1 MDIKVLE
8 GQTLKDIDVTRGGD
22 DQDSII
28 FTTKSGAMYK
38 MYHIQDCCESVSIED
53 INGNWDDLIGTPILM
68 AEERT
73 EDGSSAY
80 GSVTYTFYTLRTV
93 KGSVDIRWHG
103 ESNGYYSEAVGFVYT
118 KAPDLKPGKAYR
130 LRSTYPENRVEAYF
144 IGQADTGFG
153 PNNYFVT
160 KDDEYKKYPAEDPE
174 HYVEPL
180 PKVIPEPVDDS
191 PIRFKLNEIPQP
203 YDQKALAY
211 RIKAIDHEDWRLQ
224 TTPAGYKPTS
234 TSDALYNAF
243 NWKGTVE
250 GEDYWKDVYIM
261 LISKNL

>member
-1 MDIKVLE
+1 MNIKVLE
-8 GQTLKDIDVTRGGD
+8 GQTLTEVAVDRYSGD
-22 DQDSII
+22 NHII
-28 FTTKSGAMYK
+28 FTTDEGAKYLMH
-38 MYHIQDCCESVSIED
+38 HIQDCCESVTLESISGD
-53 INGNWDDLIGTPILM
+53 FKDLIGAPILL

-73 EDGSSAY
+73 EDGSSNY

-93 KGSVDIRWHG
+93 RGTVDIRWHG
-103 ESNGYYSEAVGFVYT
+103 ESNGYYSESVDFVYT

-130 LRSTYPENRVEAYF
+130 LRSTDPENRVEAYF

-174 HYVEPL
+174 RYVEPL
-180 PKVIPEPVDDS
+180 PKKAPEPVDDS
-191 PIRFKLNEIPQP
+191 PVRFKLNEIPQP

-211 RIKAIDHEDWRLQ
+211 RIKAIDHKDWRLQ
-224 TTPAGYKPTS
+224 SSPAGYKPS
-234 TSDALYNAF
+234 SASDALYNAF

-261 LISKNL
+261 LVSKNL